1 MDLLLEPLG
10 SAFFVRALLAAAL
23 VGSVCAVVGTYVV
36 LKGIAFIGAG
46 NISKQYLDNL
56 TTFPDVKV
64 LVIADLF
71 EDAAAARAASA
82 SGRRCCPPAGR
93 RPRPRPW

>member
-1 MDLLLEPLG
+1 MSFTPSTRKG
-10 SAFFVRALLAAAL
+10 P
-23 VGSVCAVVGTYVV
+23 VGVAV
-36 LKGIAFIGAG
+36 IGAG

-71 EDAAAARAASA
+71 EEAAK
-82 SGRRCCPPAGR
+82 AGA
-93 RPRPRPW
+93 